1 MDPTTK
7 ISESRLLAA
16 LREGIC
22 VMQMVLYKE
31 LRALLGSK
39 YPSRD
44 PQLLAM
50 LTGALT
56 NELFGTLNRE
66 EKFINFHHHNQADIE
81 QELLSLARELPHL
94 MAPLT
99 DALRMQALCDS
110 RGEEDSVKILK
121 QAADIGLLLPDRAM
135 PMPSSFLIMMRNLGN
150 EHQLVMAPAQL
161 SPEDEQGLVH

>member
-7 ISESRLLAA
+7 IAESRLFAA

-31 LRALLGSK
+31 VRALLGRK

-66 EKFINFHHHNQADIE
+66 EKFVKFHQQNQADIE

-94 MAPLT
+94 RAPLT
-99 DALRMQALCDS
+99 DALRMQALCDN
-110 RGEEDSVKILK
+110 REEKDSVKILQ
-121 QAADIGLLLPDRAM
+121 QAADIGLLLSDREM
-135 PMPSSFLIMMRNLGN
+135 PMPSSFLIKMRNLGN